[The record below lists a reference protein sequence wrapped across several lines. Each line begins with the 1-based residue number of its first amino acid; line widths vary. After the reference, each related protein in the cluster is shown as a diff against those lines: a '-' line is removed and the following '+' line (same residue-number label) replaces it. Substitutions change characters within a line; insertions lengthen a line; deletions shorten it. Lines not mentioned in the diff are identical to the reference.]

1 MHTIALL
8 FEASRRDNSSPAMA
22 WMREW
27 SVARQ
32 NPFFEVHCFNYDSFL
47 KGHAL
52 ECEQA
57 SQHNLPTI
65 LRCHPTSEENYKRL
79 AHDLSLH
86 GYKLITDVSAAF
98 SGKWEYRVVHNPNL
112 SKYLLDRTTVGAL
125 VGSCGG
131 EYEPATVYVI
141 RDDNGPLPDFK
152 GEYFIISEHSSSTYE
167 QRVNDFI
174 QEKGNAFTGEAFF
187 ELYAPR
193 VYYKGCPVVYRVFY
207 YYGEPFFQS
216 STEPLREYEDDNN
229 EDRTE
234 LAWESAQ
241 EVPTPPQQMVDAFRD
256 ITYNTFYACD
266 FTLIAGGGWVC
277 TRIFDGQMSGVLGFY
292 HVEEFYTAFSRA
304 IATGPKI
311 PAWIWCLTATVRA
324 ENVIGEDKR
333 RVHGTRHFRPGTK
346 VFLHPPNWDDRVA
359 AIGIPR
365 YTNKYVRIVM
375 STHKLENFSLE
386 KVSNPELVAA
396 LQHPY
401 GSWPFVR
408 MAQTYVG
415 RGVWD
420 QSDECKQR
428 IEHMISY
435 LTQSTS

>member
-8 FEASRRDNSSPAMA
+8 FAASRRDNSYPAMA
-22 WMREW
+22 WMCEW
-27 SVARQ
+27 SVARK
-32 NPFFEVHCFNYDSFL
+32 NPLFEVHCFNYDGFL
-47 KGHAL
+47 EGQAL

-65 LRCHPTSEENYKRL
+65 LRCHSTSEENYKRL

-86 GYKLITDVSAAF
+86 GYKLIADVSAAF
-98 SGKWEYRVVHNPNL
+98 SGQWDYRVAYNPRL
-112 SKYLLDRTTVGAL
+112 SKYLLDKTTVGAL

-131 EYEPATVYVI
+131 NYEPATVYVI
-141 RDDNGPLPDFK
+141 RDDDGPLPDFK
-152 GEYFIISEHSSSTYE
+152 GEYFIIGEHSSSTYE

-174 QEKGNAFTGEAFF
+174 REKGNAFTGEAFF

-193 VYYKGCPVVYRVFY
+193 VCFKGRPVVYRVFY

-216 STEPLREYEDDNN
+216 STEPLREYEDDNS

-234 LAWESAQ
+234 LARESAQ
-241 EVPTPPQQMVDAFRD
+241 KVPTPPQQIIDAFRD

-277 TRIFDGQMSGVLGFY
+277 TRIFDGQMSEVLGCS
-292 HVEEFYTAFSRA
+292 HEEEFYTAFSQL

-375 STHKLENFSLE
+375 STHKLENFLLE

-428 IEHMISY
+428 IEDEIAY
-435 LTQSTS
+435 LTDSAS

>member
-8 FEASRRDNSSPAMA
+8 FAASRRDNSYPEMS
-22 WMREW
+22 WICEW
-27 SVARQ
+27 IVARQ
-32 NPFFEVHCFNYDSFL
+32 NPLFEVHCFNYDGFL
-47 KGHAL
+47 EGQAL

-65 LRCHPTSEENYKRL
+65 LRCHPTSEEHYVRL
-79 AHDLSLH
+79 AHELALR
-86 GYKLITDVSAAF
+86 GYKLILDASAAF
-98 SGKWEYRVVHNPNL
+98 SGKWDYRVVHNPRL
-112 SKYLLDRTTVGAL
+112 SKYLLDKTTVGAL

-131 EYEPATVYVI
+131 NYEPATVYVI
-141 RDDNGPLPDFK
+141 RDDDGPLPDFK
-152 GEYFIISEHSSSTYE
+152 GEYFIIGEHSSSTYE

-174 QEKGNAFTGEAFF
+174 REKGNAFTGEAFF
-187 ELYAPR
+187 ELYASR
-193 VYYKGCPVVYRVFY
+193 VCYKGCPLVYRVFY
-207 YYGEPFFQS
+207 YDGEPFFQS

-234 LAWESAQ
+234 SARESAR
-241 EVPTPPQQMVDAFRD
+241 EVPAPPQQMVDAFRNIMFD
-256 ITYNTFYACD
+256 TFYACD

-277 TRIFDGQMSGVLGFY
+277 TRIFDGQMSEVLGCSQ
-292 HVEEFYTAFSRA
+292 EEFYTALSQV
-304 IATGPKI
+304 IADGSKI

-333 RVHGTRHFRPGTK
+333 LVHGTRHFRPGTK
-346 VFLHPPNWDDRVA
+346 VFLHPPHWDDRVA
-359 AIGIPR
+359 AIGVPR

>member
-8 FEASRRDNSSPAMA
+8 FAASRRDNSYPEMS
-22 WMREW
+22 WICEW
-27 SVARQ
+27 IVARQ
-32 NPFFEVHCFNYDSFL
+32 NPLFEVHCFNYDGFL
-47 KGHAL
+47 EGQAL

-65 LRCHPTSEENYKRL
+65 LRCHPTSEEHYVRL
-79 AHDLSLH
+79 AHELALR
-86 GYKLITDVSAAF
+86 GYKLILDASAAF
-98 SGKWEYRVVHNPNL
+98 SGKWDYRVVHNPRL
-112 SKYLLDRTTVGAL
+112 SKYLLDKTTVGAL

-131 EYEPATVYVI
+131 NYEPATVYVI
-141 RDDNGPLPDFK
+141 RDDDGPLPDFK
-152 GEYFIISEHSSSTYE
+152 GEYFIIGEHSSSTYE

-174 QEKGNAFTGEAFF
+174 REKGNAFTGEAFF

-193 VYYKGCPVVYRVFY
+193 VCYKGRPLVYRVFY
-207 YYGEPFFQS
+207 YDGEPFFQS

-234 LAWESAQ
+234 SARESAR
-241 EVPTPPQQMVDAFRD
+241 EVPAPPQQMVDAFRNIMFD
-256 ITYNTFYACD
+256 TFYACD

-277 TRIFDGQMSGVLGFY
+277 TRIFDGQMSEVLGCSQ
-292 HVEEFYTAFSRA
+292 EEFYTALSQV
-304 IATGPKI
+304 ITDGSKI

-333 RVHGTRHFRPGTK
+333 LVHGTRHFRPGTK
-346 VFLHPPNWDDRVA
+346 VFLHPPHWDDRVA
-359 AIGIPR
+359 AIGVPR
-365 YTNKYVRIVM
+365 YTDKYVRIVM

-396 LQHPY
+396 LQCPY
-401 GSWPFVR
+401 ETSPFVH
-408 MAQTYVG
+408 MAPNYVG
-415 RGVWD
+415 GTWD
-420 QSDECKQR
+420 KSDECKRR
-428 IEHMISY
+428 IEDMIAF